1 MSILSGL
8 LRLYQ
13 CSCLIQPLLNFF
25 LAPSLMI
32 MFRGGQGKLFYGK
45 LPIIASDM
53 MTCFLTG
60 GHKKLTDAKLHD

>member
-1 MSILSGL
+1 
-8 LRLYQ
+8 
-13 CSCLIQPLLNFF
+13 
-25 LAPSLMI
+25 MI